1 MSKEAFENIYKT
13 LNKKLITKRKFY
25 NIEDYNEESNLRTEF
40 KNNEYVNDFYNEYKT
55 GWINKHPKYKDYIDK
70 DINDIYEI
78 LINEKPVIKD
88 INDFANRLLINFNHD
103 EQEYI
108 LNNRY
113 GEYNKQNQYLH
124 EKMNDIT
131 LDEYYEMYKDD
142 WHYKHNVERKD
153 ARKYKSL
160 LPEILPYPFKTKTLK
175 GQEYV
180 VNKTIVPDYRINK
193 KLMKPT
199 YATHPY
205 SYEIDIMF
213 VQHPQFQKRYLKQYL
228 VCINVNTRYLF
239 TITFTN

>member
-113 GEYNKQNQYLH
+113 GEYNKQ
-124 EKMNDIT
+124 K
-131 LDEYYEMYKDD
+131 
-142 WHYKHNVERKD
+142 
-153 ARKYKSL
+153 
-160 LPEILPYPFKTKTLK
+160 
-175 GQEYV
+175 
-180 VNKTIVPDYRINK
+180 
-193 KLMKPT
+193 
-199 YATHPY
+199 
-205 SYEIDIMF
+205 
-213 VQHPQFQKRYLKQYL
+213 
-228 VCINVNTRYLF
+228 
-239 TITFTN
+239 

>member
-113 GEYNKQNQYLH
+113 GEYNKQNQYLN
-124 EKMNDIT
+124 EKMEIG
-131 LDEYYEMYKDD
+131 
-142 WHYKHNVERKD
+142 
-153 ARKYKSL
+153 L
-160 LPEILPYPFKTKTLK
+160 LPYAQAMLLARYIRQDIDDYPVF
-175 GQEYV
+175 
-180 VNKTIVPDYRINK
+180 IVK
-193 KLMKPT
+193 
-199 YATHPY
+199 
-205 SYEIDIMF
+205 
-213 VQHPQFQKRYLKQYL
+213 
-228 VCINVNTRYLF
+228 
-239 TITFTN
+239 